1 MPRGGTHQ
9 RAQVPDLDERVEAA
23 GDDLWLGLGL
33 VFRLGF
39 DERVEAAGDDLW
51 LGLGLVFRL
60 GFDERVEAAGDDLVL
75 IELQPSD
82 GVIVRAR
89 CVVHELGGYP
99 RVP

>member
-1 MPRGGTHQ
+1 M
-9 RAQVPDLDERVEAA
+9 
-23 GDDLWLGLGL
+23 
-33 VFRLGF
+33 
-39 DERVEAAGDDLW
+39 
-51 LGLGLVFRL
+51 FRL